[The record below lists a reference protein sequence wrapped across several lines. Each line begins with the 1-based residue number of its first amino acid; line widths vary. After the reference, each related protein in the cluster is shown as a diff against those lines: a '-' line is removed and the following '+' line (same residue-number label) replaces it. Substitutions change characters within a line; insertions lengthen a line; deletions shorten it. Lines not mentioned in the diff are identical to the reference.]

1 MDDPKYIASKL
12 EMEGIAQMPKV
23 LQMLR
28 DSSLSDLCYAYKIRT
43 KSEKKLI
50 EKVERKKE
58 NCISYSLADITD
70 IVGLRLVALFRAEMV
85 EIFNGILT
93 AITHSNGINP
103 NPFVNGPPK
112 EIIIYKGSSNVYD
125 ELPARLNEIAA
136 KLCPNCI
143 IKEEHSKEG
152 YSSIHLVTYLAKTPE
167 ISLPNDYKIPI
178 EIQIRSVFEDAWGE
192 IDHKFGYITRS
203 GKNLGKPINNPE
215 FVLAHL
221 KVLKRFSDACMEYAD
236 VIWSEAIGEPT
247 SLTATRK
254 VVPVASDND
263 IVHRFKTLNIPP
275 DILEKY
281 CSIREIK
288 NKAEARSDRDPSEA
302 KVLYL
307 DAAEQF
313 RNLAHD
319 LGNLKESEENKLIH
333 YYLRMNEAVCLM
345 STNVRDQVI
354 AAHGIYQNLEN
365 KYSNFPLLKMRLGQA
380 LGKLG
385 HLDDALLRLREAG
398 SSAEGIASEYSHKK
412 ESDWPDYL
420 PRTDYEHIIRNQPKL
435 LGYHIWLKIQSLA
448 TQQENEKNSLFKEA
462 YEVTKKGLK
471 DVITDTK
478 QTLSM
483 HNNLLYYALGCL
495 TRADTDKDRAIF
507 NQQLTEHL
515 SYIENHI
522 SYNYTLLTITH
533 ADTVMKAYE
542 VLGRKKDAIKVAEI
556 LVDKCF
562 NQQTPELNPD
572 ETLKLGK
579 YAYQVSKGQG
589 STMID

>member
-1 MDDPKYIASKL
+1 MDTPKYIASKL

-28 DSSLSDLCYAYKIRT
+28 DSGLSDLCYAYKIRT
-43 KSEKKLI
+43 KSEEKLI

-58 NCISYSLADITD
+58 NCVSYSLADITD

-85 EIFNGILT
+85 EIFNGVLT

-103 NPFVNGPPK
+103 NPFVNGSPK

-125 ELPARLNEIAA
+125 ELPARLNEIVAR
-136 KLCPNCI
+136 LCPTCI

-152 YSSIHLVTYLAKTPE
+152 YSSIHLVTYLDKTPK
-167 ISLPNDYKIPI
+167 ISLPDAYKIPI

-215 FVLAHL
+215 FVLEHL

-236 VIWSEAIGEPT
+236 VIWGEAIGEPT
-247 SLTATRK
+247 SLIATRK

-263 IVHRFKTLNIPP
+263 IVHRFKALNIPSN
-275 DILEKY
+275 IIEKY

-288 NKAEARSDRDPSEA
+288 NKAEAQMDSDPFEGKA
-302 KVLYL
+302 LYL

-313 RNLAHD
+313 RNLIHD
-319 LGNLKESEENKLIH
+319 LGDLKESENDKFIY

-354 AAHGIYQNLEN
+354 AAHGIYQNLES

-398 SSAEGIASEYSHKK
+398 SSAERIASEYSHKQ

-420 PRTDYEHIIRNQPKL
+420 PRTDYEHIIRHQPKL
-435 LGYHIWLKIQSLA
+435 LGYHIWLKIQSIA
-448 TQQENEKNSLFKEA
+448 PQQENEKNSLFKEA

-495 TRADTDKDRAIF
+495 IRADTDKDRALF

-515 SYIENHI
+515 SYIEEHI
-522 SYNYTLLTITH
+522 SCNYGSLTITH
-533 ADTVMKAYE
+533 ADT
-542 VLGRKKDAIKVAEI
+542 
-556 LVDKCF
+556 F
-562 NQQTPELNPD
+562 NESLRNFR
-572 ETLKLGK
+572 
-579 YAYQVSKGQG
+579 SKRRC
-589 STMID
+589 